1 MRGAA
6 ASTAGVALGK
16 VRWHLGASSGEES
29 GGAGDSRLQ
38 QLLMRAEVETDG
50 SHQVPPSSCSRGCWE
65 PPDI

>member
-16 VRWHLGASSGEES
+16 VRWHLGASSGDS
-29 GGAGDSRLQ
+29 GAGDSRLQ

-50 SHQVPPSSCSRGCWE
+50 SHQVILSDGSLGCYR
-65 PPDI
+65 PLRLP